1 MSLHDHDVTPR
12 RDIIKWILD
21 RLLAHDDS
29 ITQEL
34 ILTVEREARAEFGGQ
49 RIDYIPKMPASDR
62 AAGRRPLDP
71 EARRAAFEAGT
82 SSAPTPQVLQTTG
95 VSRATLYR
103 LLKRGPGE
111 GSGA

>member
-1 MSLHDHDVTPR
+1 MTQHDTPR

-21 RLLAHDDS
+21 RLVAHDDS
-29 ITQEL
+29 ITQDL
-34 ILTVEREARAEFGGQ
+34 ILTVEREARAEWGGQ
-49 RIDYIPKMPASDR
+49 RIDYIPKTTDR

-71 EARRAAFEAGT
+71 QARRAAFEAGA